1 VAIAS
6 SSDFIQWLLQQLSQI
21 YHHSFQREHI
31 SIDGLTG
38 DAGFRQYFR
47 VTVPGG
53 TTVIAVNAPP
63 NLSNNL
69 GFVSISNVLSH
80 HRVNVPKVLSFDEQQ
95 GFMLLD
101 DLGERQFYDVLGQEN
116 LVAWYKKAIDEL
128 VKISGI
134 NCSKCHV
141 ELPEYDDQFVLTEL
155 TIFVEWLVEKYLSI
169 SLTQTERQNLSD
181 CFSVLTRNVAQQ
193 PKVFMHRDYHSRNLM
208 VVNGDLAVIDF
219 QDAVHGALTYDI
231 VSLLRDCYKKL
242 DKTVVDELLDY
253 YFSQLQSQDTTSHLV
268 GDIERVNLQRWFDLM
283 GMQRHIKASGIFA
296 RLALR
301 DNKFG
306 YLKDIPL
313 TLDYI
318 VEVSAHYSE
327 LSWIG
332 EFVEYSVKPKLV
344 EMTR

>member
-1 VAIAS
+1 MAIAP

-21 YHHSFQREHI
+21 YRHSFQREHI

-69 GFVSISNVLSH
+69 GFVSISNELSH

-101 DLGERQFYDVLGQEN
+101 DLGDRQFYDVLGQEN

-134 NCSKCHV
+134 NCSMCHV

-169 SLTQTERQNLSD
+169 SLTQIERQNLSD

-242 DKTVVDELLDY
+242 DKQLVDELLDY
-253 YFSQLQSQDTTSHLV
+253 YFSQLRSHDTTSHLV

-332 EFVEYSVKPKLV
+332 GFVEYSVKPKLV